1 VATDIPWRPASSR
14 ERYQLQETFLRLND
28 VTKMTGL
35 ARSTVY
41 AHGRSG
47 RFPRPIRAGGTV
59 AAWLG
64 TEVKAWMDEQIRI
77 SRGGKAPLPLDAVN

>member
-1 VATDIPWRPASSR
+1 M
-14 ERYQLQETFLRLND
+14 QQTFLRLND

-41 AHGRSG
+41 AHGRLG
-47 RFPRPIRAGGTV
+47 KFPKPIKAGGTV

-64 TEVKAWMDEQIRI
+64 TEVSAWMDEQIRI
-77 SRGGKAPLPLDAVN
+77 SRGGISSSTADAVNYPPPVTCIPGRVDRR